1 MQNSGPLV
9 FLGLAIIATT
19 AIAILVPYLR
29 RTSDILSA
37 WNIFLLGGSMFM
49 GVGCLAVAYGDF
61 HWPELQWFQPSQ
73 SDVRNYVLGAVTF
86 YGTLYLCYF
95 WFSWPKRLVANFMN
109 KWPPMSNSF
118 LIFCVAVFVLLAF
131 AALATHGIPILSSL
145 FFNIS
150 HKAIVFGVVFTFC
163 HWYQD
168 KRKLPLLL
176 LFLGMFAFAGLFAM
190 VEFRGRRLL
199 LSVAVAPLICM
210 YWLHWRY
217 LPPLKNVMRLGFA
230 TLLAFTVTVVYSSFR
245 HFDAAPG
252 EFSARTFGSTIQ
264 ALKTVQLDKAFEYV
278 RQNMFFYFSQYCTH
292 YSLLTIQLVD
302 NGQIEVEPLNTLA
315 FLAAYPVPR
324 VLWENKPQA
333 LGGRMVTE
341 VLRLPYRT
349 NWGLGIVGNCYHEG
363 GLPVVVLYA
372 VLMVLGI
379 RVLDDALVRQP
390 NNVFLLGILCTS
402 APHFAAL
409 IRGDPTNMS
418 AEIIE
423 SFAFAWG
430 LGLIGRFLFGTSVV
444 TGTTRVTPPGNPSAA
459 GRMRQPG
466 R

>member
-1 MQNSGPLV
+1 MQNSEPLA

-29 RTSDILSA
+29 RTSDILTA
-37 WNIFLLGGSMFM
+37 WNIVLLGGSMFM
-49 GVGCLAVAYGDF
+49 GIGCLAVVYGDF
-61 HWPELQWFQPSQ
+61 HWPELQWFQPTP
-73 SDVRNYVLGAVTF
+73 SDVRNYILGAVVF
-86 YGTLYLCYF
+86 YCTLYLCYF
-95 WFSWPKRLVANFMN
+95 WFTWPKRLVANFLN
-109 KWPPMSNSF
+109 KWPPMSTSVLISF
-118 LIFCVAVFVLLAF
+118 VAVFVLLAF
-131 AALATHGIPILSSL
+131 AAMATHGVPVFGSL
-145 FFNIS
+145 FFNVS

-176 LFLGMFAFAGLFAM
+176 LFLGMFAFASLFAM

-217 LPPLKNVMRLGFA
+217 LPPLRNVIRLGIA
-230 TLLAFTVTVVYSSFR
+230 TFLAFTVTVIYSSFR
-245 HFDAAPG
+245 HFDSSSGDFA
-252 EFSARTFGSTIQ
+252 ERSFGSTIQ
-264 ALKTVQLDKAFEYV
+264 ALKTVQLDKAFDGV

-302 NGQIEVEPLNTLA
+302 NGQIDVEPLNTLA

-324 VLWENKPQA
+324 VLWQNKPQA

-349 NWGLGIVGNCYHEG
+349 NWGLGIVAYCYQEG

-379 RVLDDALVRQP
+379 RLLDDALVRQP

-423 SFAFAWG
+423 SFVFAWG
-430 LGLIGRFLFGTSVV
+430 LGLISRFLFGTSVA
-444 TGTTRVTPPGNPSAA
+444 TGTAQATRPGNPPTA
-459 GRMRQPG
+459 GRVRHLG